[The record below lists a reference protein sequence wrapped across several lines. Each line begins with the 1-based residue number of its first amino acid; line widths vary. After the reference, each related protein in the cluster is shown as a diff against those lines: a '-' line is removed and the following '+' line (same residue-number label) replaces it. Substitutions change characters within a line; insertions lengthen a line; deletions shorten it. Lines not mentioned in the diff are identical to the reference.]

1 MTPAM
6 HGHKCLFMV
15 ARVQSAEWDAIEIH
29 KLAVRIQQDRI
40 SVYSPDLDEGALIGP
55 VPQP

>member
-1 MTPAM
+1 
-6 HGHKCLFMV
+6 MV

-29 KLAVRIQQDRI
+29 KLAVRIQQERI